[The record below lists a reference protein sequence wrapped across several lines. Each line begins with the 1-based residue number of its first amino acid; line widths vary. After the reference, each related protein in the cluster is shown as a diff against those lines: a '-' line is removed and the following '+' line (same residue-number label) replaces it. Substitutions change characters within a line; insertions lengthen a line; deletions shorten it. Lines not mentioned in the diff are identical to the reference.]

1 MTTYSANDMARK
13 IITLEDYP
21 LPETNVYEHRLLAT
35 IIQDYTLANEVMSI
49 IKREMFSCEQTQHI
63 WDVFCDMY
71 YKKET
76 IDMLTILPRVDKKYY
91 LDNILSA
98 QTEFSP
104 NATIDLA
111 LGFLDTYIKRMA
123 YIESVTALQK
133 ITNGA
138 PSDVIRD
145 GFDTFSKRVT
155 SGIGNKVGDDASEI
169 ANELADEL
177 SKGIITRVSTHIR
190 TLDYFTYGGFNG
202 GNLVILAARPSV
214 GKTTIAMQIAQ
225 AASADNN
232 KTLVFSLEMTK
243 KELVQ
248 RLLQSTGLVSQYELV
263 THNINWDNYEKAL
276 GMVVNSNLII
286 NDDAYNI
293 HDIRHKIIT
302 SVKTQGVKMVMID
315 YLQLMKGAD
324 PRMSKN
330 DQVGELTSA
339 LKQTAKQCNI
349 PIIVLSQLSRE
360 SVRENRSPQLYDLR
374 SSGAIEQDA
383 DIVIMLER
391 SKDDMGAII
400 DNKIDMWIRK
410 NRAGKCNFDNPIRL
424 KGNEYYTNFV
434 EE

>member
-1 MTTYSANDMARK
+1 MARK

-21 LPETNVYEHRLLAT
+21 LPETSAYEHRLLAT

-49 IKREMFSCEQTQHI
+49 IKREMFSCEQTQQI

-98 QTEFSP
+98 QAEFSP

-123 YIESVTALQK
+123 YFESVTALQK

-177 SKGIITRVSTHIR
+177 SKGIITRVATHIR

-293 HDIRHKIIT
+293 HEIRHKIIT

-315 YLQLMKGAD
+315 YLQLIKGAD
-324 PRMSKN
+324 PRMSMN

-383 DIVIMLER
+383 DIVVMLER
-391 SKDDMGAII
+391 SKDDMGGII
-400 DNKIDMWIRK
+400 DNTIDMWIRK

>member
-1 MTTYSANDMARK
+1 MARK
-13 IITLEDYP
+13 ILTLEDYP

-49 IKREMFSCEQTQHI
+49 IKREMFSCKQTQQI

-98 QTEFSP
+98 QAEFSP
-104 NATIDLA
+104 IATMDLA

-133 ITNGA
+133 ITNGVS
-138 PSDVIRD
+138 SDVIRE

-177 SKGIITRVSTHIR
+177 SKGKITRVATHIR

-202 GNLVILAARPSV
+202 GNLIILAARPSV

-374 SSGAIEQDA
+374 DSGSIEQDA
-383 DIVIMLER
+383 DIVVMLER

-424 KGNEYYTNFV
+424 KGNEYYTNFA

>member
-1 MTTYSANDMARK
+1 MARK

-63 WDVFCDMY
+63 CDVFCDMY

-98 QTEFSP
+98 QAVFSP
-104 NATIDLA
+104 IATMDLA

-138 PSDVIRD
+138 PSDVIRE

-263 THNINWDNYEKAL
+263 THNINWDNYERAL

-330 DQVGELTSA
+330 DQVGELTSV

-383 DIVIMLER
+383 DIVVMLER
-391 SKDDMGAII
+391 SKDDMGGII
-400 DNKIDMWIRK
+400 DNTIDMWIRK

>member
-1 MTTYSANDMARK
+1 MARK
-13 IITLEDYP
+13 ILTLEDYP

-49 IKREMFSCEQTQHI
+49 IKREMFSCEQTQQI

-91 LDNILSA
+91 LDNILPA
-98 QTEFSP
+98 QAEFSP

-133 ITNGA
+133 ITNGVS
-138 PSDVIRD
+138 SDVIRE

-155 SGIGNKVGDDASEI
+155 NGIGNKVGDDASEI
-169 ANELADEL
+169 ANELADDL
-177 SKGIITRVSTHIR
+177 SKGIITRVATHIR

-263 THNINWDNYEKAL
+263 THNINWDNYERAL

-374 SSGAIEQDA
+374 DSGAIEQDA
-383 DIVIMLER
+383 DIVVMLER

>member
-1 MTTYSANDMARK
+1 MARK
-13 IITLEDYP
+13 ILTLDDYP

-49 IKREMFSCEQTQHI
+49 IKREMFSCEQTQQI

-98 QTEFSP
+98 QAVFSP
-104 NATIDLA
+104 IATMDLA

-133 ITNGA
+133 ITNGVS
-138 PSDVIRD
+138 SDVIRE

-155 SGIGNKVGDDASEI
+155 SGIGNKVGDDANEI

-177 SKGIITRVSTHIR
+177 SKGKVTRVATHIR

-263 THNINWDNYEKAL
+263 THDINWDNYEKAL
-276 GMVVNSNLII
+276 GMVVNRNLII

-302 SVKTQGVKMVMID
+302 SVKMQGVKMVLID
-315 YLQLMKGAD
+315 YLQLMKGAN
-324 PRMSKN
+324 PMLSKN

-360 SVRENRSPQLYDLR
+360 NVRENRSPQLYDLR
-374 SSGAIEQDA
+374 DSGCIEQDA
-383 DIVIMLER
+383 DIVVMLER

>member
-1 MTTYSANDMARK
+1 MARK
-13 IITLEDYP
+13 ILTLEDYP

-49 IKREMFSCEQTQHI
+49 IKREMFSCEQTQQI

-98 QTEFSP
+98 QAVFSP
-104 NATIDLA
+104 IATMDLA

-133 ITNGA
+133 ITNGVS
-138 PSDVIRD
+138 SDVIRE

-169 ANELADEL
+169 ANELADDL
-177 SKGIITRVSTHIR
+177 SKGIITRVATHIR

-263 THNINWDNYEKAL
+263 THDINWDNYERAL

-374 SSGAIEQDA
+374 DSGSIEQDA
-383 DIVIMLER
+383 DIVVMLER
-391 SKDDMGAII
+391 SKDNMGAII

>member
-1 MTTYSANDMARK
+1 MARK
-13 IITLEDYP
+13 ILTLDDYP

-49 IKREMFSCEQTQHI
+49 IKREMFSCEQTQQI

-76 IDMLTILPRVDKKYY
+76 IDMLTILPKVDKKYY

-98 QTEFSP
+98 QAVFSP
-104 NATIDLA
+104 IATMDLA

-133 ITNGA
+133 ITNGVS
-138 PSDVIRD
+138 SDVIRE

-177 SKGIITRVSTHIR
+177 SKGKVTRVATHIR

-263 THNINWDNYEKAL
+263 THNINWDNYERAL

-302 SVKTQGVKMVMID
+302 SVKMQGVKMVLID
-315 YLQLMKGAD
+315 YLQLMKGAN
-324 PRMSKN
+324 PMLSKN

-360 SVRENRSPQLYDLR
+360 NVRENRSPQLYDLR
-374 SSGAIEQDA
+374 DSGCIEQDA
-383 DIVIMLER
+383 DIVVMLER

>member
-1 MTTYSANDMARK
+1 MARK
-13 IITLEDYP
+13 ILTLDDYP

-49 IKREMFSCEQTQHI
+49 IKREMFSCEQTQQI

-76 IDMLTILPRVDKKYY
+76 IDMLTILPKVDKKYY

-98 QTEFSP
+98 QAVFSP
-104 NATIDLA
+104 IATMDLA

-133 ITNGA
+133 ITNGVS
-138 PSDVIRD
+138 SDVIRE

-177 SKGIITRVSTHIR
+177 SKGKVTRVATHIR

-302 SVKTQGVKMVMID
+302 SVKMQGVKMVMID
-315 YLQLMKGAD
+315 YLQLMKGAN
-324 PRMSKN
+324 PMLSKN

-360 SVRENRSPQLYDLR
+360 NVRENRSPQLYDLR
-374 SSGAIEQDA
+374 DSGCIEQDA
-383 DIVIMLER
+383 DIVVMLER
-391 SKDDMGAII
+391 SKDDMGAIM

>member
-1 MTTYSANDMARK
+1 MARK
-13 IITLEDYP
+13 ILTLEDYP
-21 LPETNVYEHRLLAT
+21 LPETSIYEHRLLAT

-49 IKREMFSCEQTQHI
+49 IKREMFSCKQTQQI

-98 QTEFSP
+98 QAEFSP

-123 YIESVTALQK
+123 YFESVTALQK
-133 ITNGA
+133 ITNGS
-138 PSDVIRD
+138 PSDVIRE
-145 GFDTFSKRVT
+145 GFDTFSQRVT

-177 SKGIITRVSTHIR
+177 SKGIITRVATHIR

-263 THNINWDNYEKAL
+263 THNINWDNYERAL

-302 SVKTQGVKMVMID
+302 SVKTQGVKMVLID
-315 YLQLMKGAD
+315 YLQLIKGAD
-324 PRMSKN
+324 QRMSMN

-383 DIVIMLER
+383 DIVVMLER

>member
-1 MTTYSANDMARK
+1 MARK
-13 IITLEDYP
+13 ILTLDDYP

-49 IKREMFSCEQTQHI
+49 IKREMFSCEQTQQI

-98 QTEFSP
+98 QAVFSP
-104 NATIDLA
+104 IATMDLA

-133 ITNGA
+133 ITNGVS
-138 PSDVIRD
+138 SDVIRE

-155 SGIGNKVGDDASEI
+155 SGIGNKVGDDANEI

-177 SKGIITRVSTHIR
+177 SKGKVTRVATHIR

-263 THNINWDNYEKAL
+263 THDINWDNYERAL

-302 SVKTQGVKMVMID
+302 SVKMQGVKMVLID
-315 YLQLMKGAD
+315 YLQLMKGAN
-324 PRMSKN
+324 PMLSKN

-360 SVRENRSPQLYDLR
+360 NVRENRSPQLYDLR
-374 SSGAIEQDA
+374 DSGCIEQDA
-383 DIVIMLER
+383 DIVVMLER

>member
-1 MTTYSANDMARK
+1 MARK
-13 IITLEDYP
+13 ILTLEDYP

-49 IKREMFSCEQTQHI
+49 IKREMFSCEQTQQI

-76 IDMLTILPRVDKKYY
+76 IDMLTILPKVDKKYY

-98 QTEFSP
+98 QAVFSP
-104 NATIDLA
+104 IATMDLA

-133 ITNGA
+133 ITNGVS
-138 PSDVIRD
+138 SDVIRE

-177 SKGIITRVSTHIR
+177 SKGKVTRVATHIR

-263 THNINWDNYEKAL
+263 THDINWDNYEKAL

-302 SVKTQGVKMVMID
+302 SVKMQGVKMVLID
-315 YLQLMKGAD
+315 YLQLMKGAN
-324 PRMSKN
+324 PMLSKN

-374 SSGAIEQDA
+374 DSGCIEQDA
-383 DIVIMLER
+383 DIVVMLER

>member
-13 IITLEDYP
+13 ILTLDEYP

-49 IKREMFSCEQTQHI
+49 IKREMFSCKQTQQI

-98 QTEFSP
+98 QAVFSP
-104 NATIDLA
+104 IATMDLA

-133 ITNGA
+133 ITNGVS
-138 PSDVIRD
+138 SDVIRE

-177 SKGIITRVSTHIR
+177 SEGKITRVATHIR

-330 DQVGELTSA
+330 DQVGELTSV

-374 SSGAIEQDA
+374 DSGSIEQDA
-383 DIVIMLER
+383 DIVVMLER

>member
-13 IITLEDYP
+13 ILTLEDYP

-49 IKREMFSCEQTQHI
+49 VKREMFSCKQTQQI

-91 LDNILSA
+91 MDNILPA
-98 QTEFSP
+98 QAEFSP
-104 NATIDLA
+104 NTTIDLA

-138 PSDVIRD
+138 SSDVIRER
-145 GFDTFSKRVT
+145 FDTFSKRVT

-177 SKGIITRVSTHIR
+177 SKGIITRVATHIR

-263 THNINWDNYEKAL
+263 THNINWDNYERAL
-276 GMVVNSNLII
+276 AMVVNSNLII

-315 YLQLMKGAD
+315 YLQLIKGAN

-374 SSGAIEQDA
+374 DSGSIEQDA
-383 DIVIMLER
+383 DIVVMLER
-391 SKDDMGAII
+391 SKDDLGAII

>member
-1 MTTYSANDMARK
+1 MARK
-13 IITLEDYP
+13 ILTLDDYP

-49 IKREMFSCEQTQHI
+49 IKREMFSCEQTQQI

-98 QTEFSP
+98 QAVFSP
-104 NATIDLA
+104 IATMDLA

-123 YIESVTALQK
+123 YIESVTALKK
-133 ITNGA
+133 ITNGVS
-138 PSDVIRD
+138 SDVIRE

-155 SGIGNKVGDDASEI
+155 SGIGNKVGDDANEI

-177 SKGIITRVSTHIR
+177 SKGKVTRVATHIR

-263 THNINWDNYEKAL
+263 THDINWDNYEKAL

-302 SVKTQGVKMVMID
+302 SVKMQGVKMVLID
-315 YLQLMKGAD
+315 YLQLMKGAN
-324 PRMSKN
+324 PMLSKN

-360 SVRENRSPQLYDLR
+360 TVRENRSPQLYDLR
-374 SSGAIEQDA
+374 DSGCIEQDA
-383 DIVIMLER
+383 DIVVMLER

>member
-1 MTTYSANDMARK
+1 MARK
-13 IITLEDYP
+13 ILTLEDYP
-21 LPETNVYEHRLLAT
+21 LPETSIYEHRLLAT

-49 IKREMFSCEQTQHI
+49 IKREMFSCKQTQQI

-71 YKKET
+71 YKKEM

-98 QTEFSP
+98 QAEFSP

-123 YIESVTALQK
+123 YFESVTALQK

-138 PSDVIRD
+138 PSDVIIE
-145 GFDTFSKRVT
+145 GFDTFSQRVT

-177 SKGIITRVSTHIR
+177 SKGIITRVATHIR

-263 THNINWDNYEKAL
+263 THNINWDNYERAL

-293 HDIRHKIIT
+293 HEIRHKIIT
-302 SVKTQGVKMVMID
+302 SVKTQGVKMVLID
-315 YLQLMKGAD
+315 YLQLIKGAD
-324 PRMSKN
+324 QRMSMN

-383 DIVIMLER
+383 DIVVMLER

>member
-1 MTTYSANDMARK
+1 MARK
-13 IITLEDYP
+13 ILTLDDYP

-49 IKREMFSCEQTQHI
+49 IKREMFSCEQTQQI

-76 IDMLTILPRVDKKYY
+76 IDMLTILPKVDKKYY

-98 QTEFSP
+98 QAVFSP
-104 NATIDLA
+104 IATMDLA

-133 ITNGA
+133 ITNGVS
-138 PSDVIRD
+138 SDVIRE

-177 SKGIITRVSTHIR
+177 SKGKVTRVATHIR

-263 THNINWDNYEKAL
+263 THDINWDNYEKAL
-276 GMVVNSNLII
+276 AMVVNSNLII

-302 SVKTQGVKMVMID
+302 SVKMQGVKMVLID
-315 YLQLMKGAD
+315 YLQLMKGAN
-324 PRMSKN
+324 PMLSKN

-360 SVRENRSPQLYDLR
+360 NVRENRSPQLYDLR
-374 SSGAIEQDA
+374 DSGCIEQDA
-383 DIVIMLER
+383 DIVVMLER

>member
-1 MTTYSANDMARK
+1 MARR
-13 IITLEDYP
+13 ILTLEDYP

-49 IKREMFSCEQTQHI
+49 IKREMFSCKQTQQI

-98 QTEFSP
+98 QAVFSP
-104 NATIDLA
+104 IATMDLA

-133 ITNGA
+133 ITNGVS
-138 PSDVIRD
+138 SDVIRE

-177 SKGIITRVSTHIR
+177 SEGKITRVATHIR

-293 HDIRHKIIT
+293 HEIRHKIIT

-330 DQVGELTSA
+330 DQVGELTSV

-374 SSGAIEQDA
+374 DSGSIEQDA
-383 DIVIMLER
+383 DIVVMLER

>member
-1 MTTYSANDMARK
+1 MARK
-13 IITLEDYP
+13 ILTLEDYP

-98 QTEFSP
+98 QAVFSP
-104 NATIDLA
+104 IATMDLA

-133 ITNGA
+133 ITNGVS
-138 PSDVIRD
+138 SDVIRE

-177 SKGIITRVSTHIR
+177 SKGKITRVATHIR

-263 THNINWDNYEKAL
+263 THNINWDNYERAL

-315 YLQLMKGAD
+315 YLQLMKGAN
-324 PRMSKN
+324 PMLSKN

-360 SVRENRSPQLYDLR
+360 NVRENRSPQLYDLR
-374 SSGAIEQDA
+374 DSGCIEQDA
-383 DIVIMLER
+383 DIVVMLER

>member
-1 MTTYSANDMARK
+1 MARK
-13 IITLEDYP
+13 TLTLEDYP

-49 IKREMFSCEQTQHI
+49 IKREMFSCKQTQQI

-98 QTEFSP
+98 QAEFSP
-104 NATIDLA
+104 IATMDLA

-133 ITNGA
+133 ITNGVS
-138 PSDVIRD
+138 SDVIRE

-169 ANELADEL
+169 ANELADDL
-177 SKGIITRVSTHIR
+177 SKGIITRVATHIR

-263 THNINWDNYEKAL
+263 THDINWDNYERAL

-374 SSGAIEQDA
+374 DSGAIEQDA
-383 DIVIMLER
+383 DIVVMLER

-424 KGNEYYTNFV
+424 KGNEYYTNFA

>member
-1 MTTYSANDMARK
+1 MARK
-13 IITLEDYP
+13 ILTLEDYP

-49 IKREMFSCEQTQHI
+49 IKREMFSCEQTQQI

-76 IDMLTILPRVDKKYY
+76 IDMLTILPKVDKKYY

-98 QTEFSP
+98 QAVFSP
-104 NATIDLA
+104 IATMDLA

-133 ITNGA
+133 ITNGVS
-138 PSDVIRD
+138 SDVIRE

-177 SKGIITRVSTHIR
+177 SKGKVTRVATHIR

-263 THNINWDNYEKAL
+263 THDINWDNYEKAL
-276 GMVVNSNLII
+276 AMVVNSNLII

-302 SVKTQGVKMVMID
+302 SVKMQGVKMVLID
-315 YLQLMKGAD
+315 YLQLMKGAN
-324 PRMSKN
+324 PMLSKN

-360 SVRENRSPQLYDLR
+360 NVRENRSPQLYDLR
-374 SSGAIEQDA
+374 DSGCIEQDA
-383 DIVIMLER
+383 DIVVMLER

>member
-1 MTTYSANDMARK
+1 MARK
-13 IITLEDYP
+13 ILTLEDYP
-21 LPETNVYEHRLLAT
+21 LPETSVYEHRLLAT

-49 IKREMFSCEQTQHI
+49 IKREMFSCKQTQQI

-91 LDNILSA
+91 LDNILPA
-98 QTEFSP
+98 QAEFSP

-123 YIESVTALQK
+123 YFESVTALQK

-138 PSDVIRD
+138 PSDVIRE

-177 SKGIITRVSTHIR
+177 SKGIITRVATHIR

-263 THNINWDNYEKAL
+263 THNINWDNYERAL

-302 SVKTQGVKMVMID
+302 SVKTQGVKMVLID
-315 YLQLMKGAD
+315 YLQLIKGAD
-324 PRMSKN
+324 PRMSMN

-383 DIVIMLER
+383 DIVVMLER

>member
-1 MTTYSANDMARK
+1 MARK
-13 IITLEDYP
+13 ILTLDDYP

-49 IKREMFSCEQTQHI
+49 IKREMFSCEQTQQI

-76 IDMLTILPRVDKKYY
+76 IDMLTILPKVDKKYY

-98 QTEFSP
+98 QAVFSP
-104 NATIDLA
+104 IATMDLA

-133 ITNGA
+133 ITNGVS
-138 PSDVIRD
+138 SDVIRE

-177 SKGIITRVSTHIR
+177 SKGKVTRVATHIR

-263 THNINWDNYEKAL
+263 THDINWDNYEKAL
-276 GMVVNSNLII
+276 AMVVNSNLII

-315 YLQLMKGAD
+315 YLQLMKGAN
-324 PRMSKN
+324 PMLSKN

-383 DIVIMLER
+383 DIVVMLER

>member
-1 MTTYSANDMARK
+1 MARK

-98 QTEFSP
+98 QAVFSP
-104 NATIDLA
+104 IATMDLA

-133 ITNGA
+133 ITNGVS
-138 PSDVIRD
+138 SDVIRE

-177 SKGIITRVSTHIR
+177 SKGKITRVATHIR

-263 THNINWDNYEKAL
+263 THNINWDNYERAL

-315 YLQLMKGAD
+315 YLQLIKGAD
-324 PRMSKN
+324 PRMSMN

-374 SSGAIEQDA
+374 DSGSIEQDA
-383 DIVIMLER
+383 DIVVMLER

>member
-1 MTTYSANDMARK
+1 MARK
-13 IITLEDYP
+13 ILTLEDYP
-21 LPETNVYEHRLLAT
+21 LPETSVYEHRLLAT

-49 IKREMFSCEQTQHI
+49 IKREMFSCKQTQQI

-98 QTEFSP
+98 QAEFSP
-104 NATIDLA
+104 IATMDLA

-133 ITNGA
+133 ITNGVS
-138 PSDVIRD
+138 SDVIRE

-177 SKGIITRVSTHIR
+177 SEGKITRVATHIR

-374 SSGAIEQDA
+374 DSGSIEQDA
-383 DIVIMLER
+383 DIVVMLER

-424 KGNEYYTNFV
+424 KGNEYYTNFA

>member
-1 MTTYSANDMARK
+1 MARK
-13 IITLEDYP
+13 ILTLDDYP

-49 IKREMFSCEQTQHI
+49 IKREMFSCKQTQQI

-76 IDMLTILPRVDKKYY
+76 IDMLTILPKVDKKYY

-98 QTEFSP
+98 QAVFSP
-104 NATIDLA
+104 IATMDLA

-133 ITNGA
+133 ITNGVS
-138 PSDVIRD
+138 SDVIRE

-177 SKGIITRVSTHIR
+177 SKGKVTRVATHIR

-263 THNINWDNYEKAL
+263 THDINWDNYERAL
-276 GMVVNSNLII
+276 AMVVNSNLII

-315 YLQLMKGAD
+315 YLQLMKGAN
-324 PRMSKN
+324 PMLSKN

-360 SVRENRSPQLYDLR
+360 NVRENRSPQLYDLR
-374 SSGAIEQDA
+374 DSGCIEQDA
-383 DIVIMLER
+383 DIVVMLER